1 METLIKAV
9 LGQNFKTSFSG
20 LILAIGMAGAT
31 IGGVP
36 ERYKWI
42 FGILAAVGA
51 AGLGASAKDATTSST
66 LAEVEEATR
75 KAEKEKVG
83 GKL

>member
-1 METLIKAV
+1 METLIKAI

-36 ERYKWI
+36 EKYQWV

-51 AGLGASAKDATTSST
+51 AGLGATAKDATTSST
-66 LAEVEEATR
+66 LEQVEEATR
-75 KAEKEKVG
+75 KAEKDKIG
-83 GKL
+83 GKP